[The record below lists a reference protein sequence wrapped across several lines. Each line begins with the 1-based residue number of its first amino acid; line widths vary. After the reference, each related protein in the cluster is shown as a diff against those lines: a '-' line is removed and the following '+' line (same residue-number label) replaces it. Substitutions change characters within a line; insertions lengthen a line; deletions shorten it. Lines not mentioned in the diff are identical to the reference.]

1 MLEQVEKAAEGGIMI
16 PLGWDAPVTTTGM
29 NIKIFKNYVNLEV
42 AVVKFK
48 EDTIEALEI
57 NTYSSV
63 NHDEQRKIS
72 ANYPMLYQVDSQH
85 NLTKYFGG

>member
-1 MLEQVEKAAEGGIMI
+1 MLEQVEKAAADGLMF

-29 NIKIFKNYVNLEV
+29 HVNIFKDYVNLEV
-42 AVVKFK
+42 AVLKFR

-63 NHDEQRKIS
+63 NHDE
-72 ANYPMLYQVDSQH
+72 
-85 NLTKYFGG
+85 